1 MSRSVFSLAYAI
13 ATLLGAFVLLAI
25 EVFGTAL
32 GPLPFGFGFDAFRS
46 YAPAILAM
54 LILPAIAGVFVLT
67 TRPPELE
74 TVIA

>member
-32 GPLPFGFGFDAFRS
+32 GPLPFGFDAFRS